1 MHTDGWINELARN
14 RSLPST
20 FSATG
25 KQITDLSFLHWSEGL
40 HLIIDE
46 LNASILRH
54 CSVFC
59 DYVLL
64 LCDCMR
70 LCIIEH
76 FEPLSQ
82 YASNES
88 SAPTSK
94 WLFLN
99 KPCLIDCVP
108 PRHSPSGGC
117 CVTASLKLQISIC
130 HSGSSAASGLMG
142 VLVKATS
149 LQNKAIKTLCSL
161 DAFFRE
167 SQVPRLT
174 DSKIARGYWYTDP
187 G

>member
-1 MHTDGWINELARN
+1 M
-14 RSLPST
+14 
-20 FSATG
+20 
-25 KQITDLSFLHWSEGL
+25 
-40 HLIIDE
+40 
-46 LNASILRH
+46 
-54 CSVFC
+54 
-59 DYVLL
+59 L
-64 LCDCMR
+64 LCDCMH

-142 VLVKATS
+142 VHVKATS
-149 LQNKAIKTLCSL
+149 LQNKAIKTLHLLAALFWDNRVHHLITVLLKWPNNWVANCGAQIQGWCDKLQIIQTAKLSWI
-161 DAFFRE
+161 
-167 SQVPRLT
+167 Q
-174 DSKIARGYWYTDP
+174 
-187 G
+187 